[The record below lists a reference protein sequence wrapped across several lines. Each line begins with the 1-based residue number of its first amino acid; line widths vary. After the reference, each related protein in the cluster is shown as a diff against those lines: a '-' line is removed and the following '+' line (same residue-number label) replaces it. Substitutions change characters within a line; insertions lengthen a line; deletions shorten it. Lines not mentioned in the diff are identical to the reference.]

1 VGNVLFLIEILSLG
15 LRHLFKVF
23 FQNEFFDSTQV
34 APVSFIILWYF
45 HFSGGL

>member
-15 LRHLFKVF
+15 LRHIFKVH
-23 FQNEFFDSTQV
+23 
-34 APVSFIILWYF
+34 IILWYF